1 MEVKVKQRRRR
12 STLMEPEPAVRE
24 EAADNIQ
31 RESRRAVG
39 IMATANN
46 NMAWAEDNHGPH
58 LPTRTSTVQYQLPLK
73 QTAQPHHAD
82 KNKTPSL
89 YHPNYS
95 IV

>member
-24 EAADNIQ
+24 EAAD
-31 RESRRAVG
+31 
-39 IMATANN
+39 N